1 VEEGNR
7 TKDLLSAFQFVPGD
21 TGVPSVPRLR
31 PSFETPEDSSGK
43 PALPALSAIP
53 AVAAV
58 SRLLHSKF

>member
-21 TGVPSVPRLR
+21 TGDRGAPSVPRLR

-43 PALPALSAIP
+43 PALPALSAM
-53 AVAAV
+53 AAV
-58 SRLLHSKF
+58 SRLLDSKF